1 MRQPWSTFRGALA
14 FALLMIGATT
24 AQAAGIAGD
33 YIEARTADVFTGPCF
48 SNAEVFIYGNSAVL
62 AWKVTEGSF
71 EGVDLAGLSVAA
83 AVKGTTTFSVD
94 KPEDAQSVIIVD
106 DKADSRQRE
115 ALIALAKTL
124 GGKRLQNVVNV
135 KTSAIKMKIEA
146 HEADAGKE
154 HASHGMPH
162 APRASFWAAGLAK
175 ILTRPLDEGD
185 HFCGNEVVAY
195 QPLSEGVKA
204 LPAYTLGHEFQG
216 AGLGVNWNDPYCRSS
231 FVGRFSR

>member
-1 MRQPWSTFRGALA
+1 MRQPRNAFVGVLALA
-14 FALLMIGATT
+14 LLTIGAATV
-24 AQAAGIAGD
+24 QAAGIAGD

-48 SNAEVFIYGNSAVL
+48 SNAEIFIYGNSAVL

-94 KPEDAQSVIIVD
+94 KPELAQSVIIVD
-106 DKADSRQRE
+106 EKADSRQRE
-115 ALIALAKTL
+115 ALISLAKSL
-124 GGKRLQNVVNV
+124 GGKRLQNVVDV
-135 KTSAIKMKIEA
+135 KASAIKMKIEA
-146 HEADAGKE
+146 HEAVTSNE
-154 HASHGMPH
+154 HASHGMPR

-175 ILTRPLDEGD
+175 ILTRPLDDGD

-204 LPAYTLGHEFQG
+204 LPAYTLGHQFQG
-216 AGLGVNWNDPYCRSS
+216 TGLGVNWDDPNCRSS
-231 FVGRFSR
+231 FVGRFTR